1 MNRLSSDKA
10 SDAPID
16 ARTSSSRALAFKIGV
31 LLAVTNTAIGAAQP
45 VLTRY
50 GALRLDPMLFCEG
63 AVIIASLCTLPLL
76 YARNELRY
84 LVDPRYAGRLFLMA
98 MSGTVA
104 TSLTLIYGLRHI
116 DAIAAVIL
124 LQAEPVY
131 SLVLATVVVGERPT
145 GRQILATMTVLAG
158 IGSVFWAGG
167 GVFSPIYAALLIFV
181 TPLFWQTAHVLG
193 LRIMPP
199 LTPVTIT
206 AGRFIYAAMVF
217 TPIFLVFDRHSI
229 GELAD
234 PRLAAVLAMTG
245 FFVYFL
251 SALTWYGA
259 ISRLS
264 LSWTTALVVPGVPM
278 LSILMAVVFLGEH
291 PTARMVI
298 GMLIVIS
305 GVLAVVLGADAH
317 RKHAPPSEAA
327 EAIHQPLS

>member
-1 MNRLSSDKA
+1 MSPSARDEAPAPPATGSESSL
-10 SDAPID
+10 
-16 ARTSSSRALAFKIGV
+16 RERAFRVGL
-31 LLAVTNTAIGAAQP
+31 LLAITNTAIGAAQP

-63 AVIIASLCTLPLL
+63 AVVIASLCTLPLL
-76 YARNELRY
+76 YARGELRY
-84 LVDPRYAGRLFLMA
+84 LIDSRYAGRLFLMA

-104 TSLTLIYGLRHI
+104 TSLTLIYGLRDI
-116 DAIAAVIL
+116 DAIAGVIL
-124 LQAEPVY
+124 LQTEPVY

-145 GRQILATMTVLAG
+145 GRQILATLTVLAG

-167 GVFSPIYAALLIFV
+167 GVFSPLWAALLIFV

-206 AGRFIYAAMVF
+206 AGRFVYAAAVF
-217 TPIFLVFDRHSI
+217 TPIFLIFDRHSI

-234 PRLAAVLAMTG
+234 PRLAAVLLMTG
-245 FFVYFL
+245 FFVFFL

-264 LSWTTALVVPGVPM
+264 LSWTTALVVPGVPL
-278 LSILMAVVFLGEH
+278 LSILMAIAFLGEH
-291 PTARMVI
+291 PTVRMII
-298 GMLIVIS
+298 GVLIAIS
-305 GVLAVVLGADAH
+305 GVLALVLGTDAH
-317 RKHAPPSEAA
+317 RKHAAPAETA

>member
-1 MNRLSSDKA
+1 MPVDGNGSTS
-10 SDAPID
+10 
-16 ARTSSSRALAFKIGV
+16 RTLAFKIGV

-50 GALRLDPMLFCEG
+50 AALRLDPMLFCEG
-63 AVIIASLCTLPLL
+63 AVVVASLCTLPLL
-76 YARNELRY
+76 YVRGELRY
-84 LVDPRYAGRLFLMA
+84 LTDRRYAGRLFLMA

-116 DAIAAVIL
+116 DAVAGVIL

-131 SLVLATVVVGERPT
+131 SLILATMVVGERPT
-145 GRQILATMTVLAG
+145 GRQILATLTILVG

-167 GVFSPIYAALLIFV
+167 GVFSPIYATLLIFL

-199 LTPVTIT
+199 LTPVSIT
-206 AGRFIYAAMVF
+206 AGRFVYAAAVF
-217 TPIFLVFDRHSI
+217 TPVFLLFDRHAM

-234 PRLAAVLAMTG
+234 PRLAAVVVVTG
-245 FFVYFL
+245 FLVYFL

-264 LSWTTALVVPGVPM
+264 LSWTTALVVPGVPL
-278 LSILMAVVFLGEH
+278 LSISMAVAFLGER
-291 PTARMVI
+291 PTLRMVI
-298 GMLIVIS
+298 GALVAIS
-305 GVLAVVLGADAH
+305 GVLALVLGADPH
-317 RKHAPPSEAA
+317 RKHTAPIEAA

>member
-1 MNRLSSDKA
+1 MNHIARDKA
-10 SDAPID
+10 SAVRMH
-16 ARTSSSRALAFKIGV
+16 ARASTSRAAAFKVGV
-31 LLAVTNTAIGAAQP
+31 LLAVTNTIIGAAQP

-63 AVIIASLCTLPLL
+63 AVIIASLCTMPLL
-76 YARNELRY
+76 YARNEVRY

-104 TSLTLIYGLRHI
+104 TGLTLVYGLRDI
-116 DAIAAVIL
+116 DAIAGVIL
-124 LQAEPVY
+124 LQTEPIY
-131 SLVLATVVVGERPT
+131 SLILATLVLGERPT
-145 GRQILATMTVLAG
+145 GRQIVATLTILAG
-158 IGSVFWAGG
+158 IASVFWAGG
-167 GVFSPIYAALLIFV
+167 GVFSPVYAALLIFV
-181 TPLFWQTAHVLG
+181 TPLFWQAAHVLG
-193 LRIMPP
+193 LRMMPP

-206 AGRFIYAAMVF
+206 AGRFVYAAAVF
-217 TPIFLVFDRHSI
+217 TPIFLIFDRHSI
-229 GELAD
+229 SELAD

-291 PTARMVI
+291 PTARMAI
-298 GMLIVIS
+298 GMLVAIS
-305 GVLAVVLGADAH
+305 GVLALVLGADAH
-317 RKHAPPSEAA
+317 RKHGMPVEAA
-327 EAIHQPLS
+327 EAIHQPFS

>member
-1 MNRLSSDKA
+1 MGMESKGFHKA
-10 SDAPID
+10 SAGD
-16 ARTSSSRALAFKIGV
+16 TSAGAKALAFKIGV
-31 LLAVTNTAIGAAQP
+31 LLAVSNTAIGAAQP

-50 GALRLDPMLFCEG
+50 AALRLDPMLFCEG

-84 LVDPRYAGRLFLMA
+84 LLDRQYAGRLFLMA

-116 DAIAAVIL
+116 NAIAGVIL
-124 LQAEPVY
+124 LQTEPIY
-131 SLVLATVVVGERPT
+131 SLVLATAVVGERPT
-145 GRQILATMTVLAG
+145 RCQILATMTVLAG

-167 GVFSPIYAALLIFV
+167 GAFSPLWAALLIFV

-193 LRIMPP
+193 LKIMPP
-199 LTPVTIT
+199 LTPVAIT
-206 AGRFIYAAMVF
+206 AGRFIYAAALF
-217 TPIFLVFDRHSI
+217 TPLFLVFDRHSI
-229 GELAD
+229 GELAN
-234 PRLAAVLAMTG
+234 PRLAAVLVLTG
-245 FFVYFL
+245 FFIYFL

-264 LSWTTALVVPGVPM
+264 LSWTTALVVPGVPL
-278 LSILMAVVFLGEH
+278 LSTLMAVAFLGEH

-298 GMLIVIS
+298 GMLIAVG
-305 GVLAVVLGADAH
+305 GVLMLVLGADAH
-317 RKHAPPSEAA
+317 RRHAAPAEAA